1 MEEAEALP
9 QVVTTKVAL
18 NGADIMEFFSSVPLV
33 DGKNCPDNEDHNRLA
48 SQANK
53 RLTRSGPDCVW
64 RIFYY
69 ADSIFTGMRNTATPS
84 QPLGVNPAEDEWW
97 KIYMAI
103 EDISKAL
110 GSLPPE
116 LSKLRMK
123 MDKDLFKQSY
133 RTYSDHDV
141 IVGVF

>member
-1 MEEAEALP
+1 MERGGN
-9 QVVTTKVAL
+9 TKSMIKLKDIL
-18 NGADIMEFFSSVPLV
+18 NEKKELGGAII
-33 DGKNCPDNEDHNRLA
+33 
-48 SQANK
+48 NK
-53 RLTRSGPDCVW
+53 IDRLTD
-64 RIFYY
+64 
-69 ADSIFTGMRNTATPS
+69 RNNHTMARMELAKVMGNKKLET
-84 QPLGVNPAEDEWW
+84 
-97 KIYMAI
+97 IYMAI